1 MGTRGRKSIS
11 ELTTAPAV
19 AFLPQRPEPPADLS
33 AAEAVEWAA
42 IVHRLPAD
50 WFPRETHGL
59 LSAYCRHIVAGRRVA
74 KMIEA
79 ADDGDVPGL
88 ARLLRMQVAQSAAI
102 ATLSAKMRLTQ
113 SATVDRRKTKG
124 PTAPKPWE

>member
-11 ELTTAPAV
+11 ELTTAPTV
-19 AFLPQRPEPPADLS
+19 AFLPARPDPPADLS
-33 AAEAVEWAA
+33 AAEGQEWRE

-59 LSAYCRHIVAGRRVA
+59 LAAYCRHIVSARRVA
-74 KMIEA
+74 KLIEG

-88 ARLLRMQVAQSAAI
+88 ARLLRMQAAQSAAI
-102 ATLSAKMRLTQ
+102 AALAAKMRLAQ

-124 PTAPKPWE
+124 SSAPRPWE